1 MNSEFGMKGAAV
13 MIANTLHSDIP
24 PQTSRDTV
32 GVRLALALTAGI
44 PLLLS
49 FLVPI
54 NRLVLFECPFLNI
67 TGLPGPFCGFTRS
80 IWAISAGDWT
90 YATANSPLT
99 WLLYVALVSVS
110 TWNAGCMLLGI
121 KRKRPCILK
130 LTRIQANRAA
140 GITLVLVLLNW
151 LYRLCLGLT

>member
-1 MNSEFGMKGAAV
+1 MTAKLLS
-13 MIANTLHSDIP
+13 TLTLLRPRQDFAGI
-24 PQTSRDTV
+24 
-32 GVRLALALTAGI
+32 RLALALTAGI

-54 NRLVLFECPFLNI
+54 NRLFLFECPFLNI

-90 YATANSPLT
+90 HATVNCPLS
-99 WLLYVALVSVS
+99 WLLYAALAIVFALNVA
-110 TWNAGCMLLGI
+110 CMLPGI
-121 KRKRPCILK
+121 KMTEPRILS
-130 LTRIQANRAA
+130 LSRVQANRAI
-140 GITLVLVLLNW
+140 GILLALVLLNW